1 MNETDTSGADD
12 QDRPSGGKDGAGL
25 RQVESE
31 KARHVV
37 AELVEN
43 PAIINDP
50 TFRAVVFSQSYSGPT
65 PPAEQFAGYERAVPG
80 SGQQLLDLSKSALAN
95 SKQITERAQELDYEE
110 ARRGQWM
117 AYTLA
122 LATIGGAIALAA
134 LGQGWPGALFG
145 TGGLAAIVYLFI
157 QGKKR

>member
-1 MNETDTSGADD
+1 MEMTDANDGND
-12 QDRPSGGKDGAGL
+12 QSTPEEENKERGSL
-25 RQVESE
+25 RQTEH
-31 KARHVV
+31 KARHLI

-43 PAIINDP
+43 PAILEHP
-50 TFRAVVFSQSYSGPT
+50 AFRAVMLSQSYSGPT
-65 PPAEQFAGYERAVPG
+65 PPAEEFAGYERAVPG
-80 SGQQLLDLSKSALAN
+80 AGLQLLDLSKSALASSVRIN
-95 SKQITERAQELDYEE
+95 ERAQELDYEE

-122 LATIGGAIALAA
+122 LATIAGAVA
-134 LGQGWPGALFG
+134 LGMIGEGWPGALFG